1 MAHGGTRPGAGRIP
15 TGRKRR
21 FFYITDEEA
30 AQVAALI
37 EKLREEESSMTQAQ
51 YYETT
56 GDKLQGDDQIRAYR
70 AAQKHLD
77 CTADTYIDDFK
88 RIQDKIIGALE
99 ARLEVKI
106 KRDPSF
112 ED

>member
-1 MAHGGTRPGAGRIP
+1 
-15 TGRKRR
+15 
-21 FFYITDEEA
+21 
-30 AQVAALI
+30 
-37 EKLREEESSMTQAQ
+37 MTQSR

-56 GDKLQGDDQIRAYR
+56 GDSLKGDQRVRAYR